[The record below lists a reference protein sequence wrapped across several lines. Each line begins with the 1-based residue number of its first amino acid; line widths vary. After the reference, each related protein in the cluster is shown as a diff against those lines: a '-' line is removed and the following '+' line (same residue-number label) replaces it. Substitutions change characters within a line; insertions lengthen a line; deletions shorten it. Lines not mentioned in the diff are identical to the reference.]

1 MNGLSAARRPTPPGP
16 IDVGAILAD
25 RNPSLHK
32 RLKPLGVWLLRAAIH
47 ERKLNAAMASF
58 AGTGPGEFAE
68 TALGHLGVSVRT
80 EGLEYLRAA
89 HRPVVCANHPT
100 GAVEGLALIAALWR
114 SRGACR
120 VPANDLLCLIAP
132 LEPIIVPV
140 RHGAL
145 SRASADEFVRAFA
158 EDDPLLTFPAG
169 VTAREHGGRLREY
182 PWRASFVTR
191 ARATG
196 RDLLPAAVSG
206 RNSRRFYTIHRLRRL
221 FGVSLNIEMTLLV
234 DEMLRRRG
242 DTVVVRFLP
251 PHRLRDDRQGLRA
264 GDDRQGGR
272 TGDERL
278 ARAIQREVEQ
288 TAANLDIRRRQ
299 R

>member
-1 MNGLSAARRPTPPGP
+1 MGELKATNRTAAPGP
-16 IDVGAILAD
+16 IDVGVILAD
-25 RNPSLHK
+25 RNPSLHR

-47 ERKLNAAMASF
+47 ERKLNAAVAVLSGAS
-58 AGTGPGEFAE
+58 PGEFAD
-68 TALGHLGVSVRT
+68 TVLRYLGVSVQT
-80 EGLEYLRAA
+80 EGLEHLRAA
-89 HRPVVCANHPT
+89 YRPVVCANHPT

-132 LEPIIVPV
+132 LAPIIVPV
-140 RHGAL
+140 RHGSL
-145 SRASADEFVRAFA
+145 SRASAREFVRAFA
-158 EDDPLLTFPAG
+158 GDEPLLTFPAG
-169 VTAREHGGRLREY
+169 VTARERGGRLREY
-182 PWRASFVTR
+182 PWRASFVKR

-206 RNSRRFYTIHRLRRL
+206 RNSPTFYTIHRLRRL
-221 FGVSLNIEMTLLV
+221 FGVSLNIEMALLV

-251 PHRLRDDRQGLRA
+251 PRRLR
-264 GDDRQGGR
+264 DDRQGGR
-272 TGDERL
+272 TGDECL
-278 ARAIQREVEQ
+278 ARQIQRDVEQ